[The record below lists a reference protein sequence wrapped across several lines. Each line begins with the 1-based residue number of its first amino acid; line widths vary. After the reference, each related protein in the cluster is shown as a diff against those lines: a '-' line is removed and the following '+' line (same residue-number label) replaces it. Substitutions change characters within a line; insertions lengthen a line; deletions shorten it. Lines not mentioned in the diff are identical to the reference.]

1 MNNIE
6 ENNDKNILIKKY
18 IDQLSDDEKIV
29 LEIAKKQLNTSFSI
43 EKSIGFLNWLK
54 EK

>member
-29 LEIAKKQLNTSFSI
+29 LEIAKKQLKTSFSI